1 MEYLKF
7 FKLSILLY
15 FKKLMINIPLYIIN
29 CIVKS
34 LNIIAAMFIMYA
46 YIKVKQFRKKPGD
59 LFFMI
64 ALNSLLYAL
73 ANLYF
78 KYEAFEN
85 PNLDTDLQHTVA
97 LITWYMCICYRF
109 SFSIWTII
117 EFKKNKIP

>member
-46 YIKVKQFRKKPGD
+46 YIKVK
-59 LFFMI
+59 
-64 ALNSLLYAL
+64 
-73 ANLYF
+73 
-78 KYEAFEN
+78 
-85 PNLDTDLQHTVA
+85 
-97 LITWYMCICYRF
+97 
-109 SFSIWTII
+109 
-117 EFKKNKIP
+117 